1 MSDERSAAL
10 QVLIVAG
17 YPALRAGLSA
27 LIAQEGDL
35 EPVDDRPG
43 LLPPSAPVDAVDV
56 PPPDVIVADAG
67 SVSDAALDDLRDRYP
82 DSPVVLIGAAQ
93 GIDHSSM
100 FEAPGGFLPADI
112 DGPALAA
119 AVRAVAQGLTVIT
132 PGLIAA
138 DDHALNP
145 PGIAS
150 DLLTP
155 REREVLTLIADGLPN
170 KAIARELGISEH
182 TAKFHVGSVLGK
194 LGAASRAEAVMLAT
208 RRGLL
213 SV

>member
-1 MSDERSAAL
+1 MSDERSAPL

-35 EPVDDRPG
+35 EPVDDRAA
-43 LLPPSAPVDAVDV
+43 LLPPGTPVDAAEL
-56 PPPDVIVADAG
+56 PLPDVIVADAG

-82 DSPVVLIGAAQ
+82 DIPVVLIGGVQA
-93 GIDHSSM
+93 IDHSSM
-100 FEAPGGFLPADI
+100 FDAPGGFLPADI

-119 AVRAVAQGLTVIT
+119 TVRAVAQGLTVVT
-132 PGLIAA
+132 PGLITAE
-138 DDHALNP
+138 DHPINQPA
-145 PGIAS
+145 IAS

-155 REREVLTLIADGLPN
+155 REREVLVLIADGLPN

>member
-1 MSDERSAAL
+1 MSEERSGPL
-10 QVLIVAG
+10 QVLVVAG

-27 LIAQEGDL
+27 LLGQEGDL
-35 EPVDDRPG
+35 EPIEDPLA
-43 LLPPSAPVDAVDV
+43 LLPPGSPVDAADIL
-56 PPPDVIVADAG
+56 PPDLLVADAG

-82 DSPVVLIGAAQ
+82 GSPLLLIGGAPAL
-93 GIDHSSM
+93 DDPAL
-100 FEAPGGFLPADI
+100 FETPGGYLPADI
-112 DGPALAA
+112 DGPALSA
-119 AVRAVAQGLTVIT
+119 AVRAVAQGLTVIS
-132 PGLIAA
+132 PGLLVASEQPLPAA
-138 DDHALNP
+138 AE
-145 PGIAS
+145 S

-194 LGAASRAEAVMLAT
+194 LGAASRAEAVTLAT